1 MGASDVCLTLAISDV
16 ARTVDASDMGGSLKT
31 NDINRT
37 VGACAEMSGTVNI
50 LVRPRP
56 SLACKPASFRGLM
69 HERRSHESEQTRV
82 QVPKRES
89 AHRLVQTWCPC
100 PRHCAWALEWMW
112 FRHASA
118 LNQA

>member
-16 ARTVDASDMGGSLKT
+16 TRTVDASDMGGSLKT

-37 VGACAEMSGTVNI
+37 VGACAEMSGTVDI

-56 SLACKPASFRGLM
+56 SLACEPASFWGLM
-69 HERRSHESEQTRV
+69 HERGSHESEQTRV

-89 AHRLVQTWCPC
+89 ARTLVQTWCPS
-100 PRHCAWALEWMW
+100 PRHCAWVLEWLL

-118 LNQA
+118 VNQA